1 MLCFVEDTH
10 VYKMCQFFCFC
21 FDLNL
26 KFHVCH
32 SLNVVG
38 LIAFCDIK
46 NRNRKTR
53 PLRIGALELPVV
65 YLGFVARQLM
75 DFHTSAVQE
84 APVSLS
90 LPILVTSG
98 AIHPTESMVQLSL
111 LLCSI
116 TLSIQTLHLFPFLQ
130 QTLSVPILYPFFL
143 SGKLCLCLLD

>member
-26 KFHVCH
+26 KFHVYH

-90 LPILVTSG
+90 LPISHLRC
-98 AIHPTESMVQLSL
+98 HPSHRKHGTTQSFVVFHHFKHTNS
-111 LLCSI
+111 
-116 TLSIQTLHLFPFLQ
+116 PFISFL
-130 QTLSVPILYPFFL
+130 TTNFVCTYPISFFSQWKIMPL
-143 SGKLCLCLLD
+143 PS